1 MDSSDI
7 AKAILLPDSILD
19 SNIRLNYRVEQKAG
33 RHCNEAVYARGGF
46 CTAFHMYSVDNSE
59 SQICFRIWHTE
70 QYKDVFPKVADT
82 LMRHLK
88 TVGLPYFTTY
98 KYIPRALRVNGQELP
113 GIQMGWID
121 GLPLND
127 YIESIRGDI
136 SALKRLSDSFM
147 TMCRDLHNAHISHGD
162 LSNSNILVGRR
173 GHLMLIDYDSL
184 YVPGMGDSIPQ
195 TTAGQPAFQH
205 PLRLRPNHGKR
216 LFISPDDDNFSGQVI
231 YLSLLAIAKEPS
243 LANMIGE
250 EDLIFNALDLSSA
263 DNLRKSNVYIKLMHS
278 GDNEIVGRLQELEKA
293 ISSPLSEIRSI
304 VEYNNSSSSF
314 IKSTKEI
321 LTNITNI
328 IMAKYCHKCGY
339 RFGNKPEKYCPNC
352 GEKRIP
358 LNLKD

>member
-1 MDSSDI
+1 MDSTDI
-7 AKAILLPDSILD
+7 AKAILSPDSILD
-19 SNIRLNYRVEQKAG
+19 SNIRLNYRVEQKTG
-33 RHCNEAVYARGGF
+33 RHCNEAVFMRGGF
-46 CTAFHMYSVDNSE
+46 CTAFRMYSVENSK
-59 SQICFRIWHTE
+59 SQICYRIWHTE
-70 QYKDVFPKVADT
+70 QFRGVYPKVADT

-98 KYIPRALRVNGQELP
+98 KYIPQAIRVNGQILP

-121 GLPLND
+121 GLPLNE
-127 YIESIRGDI
+127 YVESIRGDKP
-136 SALKRLSDSFM
+136 ALRKLADNFM
-147 TMCRDLHNAHISHGD
+147 TMCRDLHYAHISHGD

-184 YVPGMGDSIPQ
+184 YVPGMGESIPQ

-205 PLRLRPNHGKR
+205 PLRLRPNQGKR
-216 LFISPDDDNFSGQVI
+216 LFVSPNDDNFSGQVI

-263 DNLRKSNVYIKLMHS
+263 DNFRKATVYRKLMHS

-293 ISSPLSEIRSI
+293 ISGPLSEVRSI

-314 IKSTKEI
+314 INYPKGI
-321 LTNITNI
+321 LTNNSNI
-328 IMAKYCHKCGY
+328 LMAKYCHKCGY
-339 RFGNKPEKYCPNC
+339 RFGNKPEKYCPDC

-358 LNLKD
+358 LN